1 MRGNLVKPPTD
12 TAEEATNSSYKT
24 EWMAVGGARREL
36 LGFLAGRCTRQFLE
50 EYLSVDLTLID
61 SMVKPPL
68 YLEFSAEVD
77 LAVRLFEFGLLP
89 EFARKALVEA
99 VSKYARDGDDGR
111 VLIDPALR
119 SMLSDKELS
128 RLHEAVRTELLP
140 RIEKCVLIT
149 KQIVSLTTTRHG
161 T

>member
-1 MRGNLVKPPTD
+1 
-12 TAEEATNSSYKT
+12 
-24 EWMAVGGARREL
+24 
-36 LGFLAGRCTRQFLE
+36 
-50 EYLSVDLTLID
+50 
-61 SMVKPPL
+61 L